1 LPQTIYTWYTDGSS
15 FLHEGAIRASCSI
28 VSDTEAQALPA
39 HTTNQQAEVVVLT
52 HAFQLA
58 QGQSLNI
65 YTDSKH
71 AFHIILTHAPNWK
84 EHGVLMTKGG
94 SVTNANQIMAML
106 KASQLHT
113 AIGFIHCRSHLTN
126 DSIVSKGNNGAEE
139 AARAAA
145 LRGLHMFYPPQDIL
159 TLQPTSPLSLPNTH
173 EILSHLGHNFHPNSK
188 ALSYF
193 VKTHQ
198 KPTPKDLSFLNP
210 SLPLPKSVKCQTS
223 TSGIVAPLFLPIRPE
238 VPFLE
243 LTGNLSLP
251 TCQMSQLPPSFD

>member
-1 LPQTIYTWYTDGSS
+1 MPQTIYTWYTDGSS
-15 FLHEGAIRASCSI
+15 FLHEGAIRASCPI

-58 QGQSLNI
+58 QGQTLNI

-71 AFHIILTHAPNWK
+71 AFHIILTHATNWK

-106 KASQLHT
+106 KASHLHT
-113 AIGFIHCRSHLTN
+113 AIGFVHCRSHLTN
-126 DSIVSKGNNGAEE
+126 DSIVSKGNKGAEE

-145 LRGLHMFYPPQDIL
+145 RRCLHMSHPPQDIL

-173 EILSHLGHNFHPNSK
+173 QILSYFGHIFHPNSK

-193 VKTHQ
+193 VKTHL
-198 KPTPKDLSFLNP
+198 KPTPKDLSFLKSITASSKVCQVSDFNLWYCSTP
-210 SLPLPKSVKCQTS
+210 FSTHQARGSLPGTDWQLVFTHMPNVPS
-223 TSGIVAPLFLPIRPE
+223 TS
-238 VPFLE
+238 
-243 LTGNLSLP
+243 
-251 TCQMSQLPPSFD
+251 